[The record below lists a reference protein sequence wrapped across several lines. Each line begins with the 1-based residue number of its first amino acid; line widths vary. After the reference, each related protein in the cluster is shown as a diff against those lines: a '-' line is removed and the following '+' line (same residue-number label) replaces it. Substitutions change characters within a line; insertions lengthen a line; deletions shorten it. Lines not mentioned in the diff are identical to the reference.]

1 MNVNYTGRE
10 CVCVWLLCLQY
21 NGPAIRPTLEGSTLP
36 SMKGCAVRGE
46 NGWIRLADG
55 EAKLSW
61 TFAVLLLLDHVFV
74 CLHIRGSFPS
84 GYPPSISSSHTLA
97 AHGGVWEEG
106 EGWRAV
112 ALGRR
117 GVRKGFRWDLSS
129 RVWSWC
135 YEALSATQCKRF
147 YYKLFL
153 GLEDKIT

>member
-1 MNVNYTGRE
+1 MHPTITPTNCDE
-10 CVCVWLLCLQY
+10 CELHWAWVCVWLLCLQY

-84 GYPPSISSSHTLA
+84 GYPPQYLFISHTRCSRGCTR
-97 AHGGVWEEG
+97 GGGGMEG
-106 EGWRAV
+106 CGSGEKGSKKRLRMRSEQQSV
-112 ALGRR
+112 VVVLR
-117 GVRKGFRWDLSS
+117 GVE
-129 RVWSWC
+129 C
-135 YEALSATQCKRF
+135 NAM
-147 YYKLFL
+147 
-153 GLEDKIT
+153 